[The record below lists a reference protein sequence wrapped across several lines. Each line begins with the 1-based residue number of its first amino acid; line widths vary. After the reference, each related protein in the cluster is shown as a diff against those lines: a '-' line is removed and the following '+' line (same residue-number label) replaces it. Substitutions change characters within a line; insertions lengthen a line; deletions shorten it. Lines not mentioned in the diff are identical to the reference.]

1 MFTFNEFS
9 MWLIASECITY
20 KNSVYYLNL
29 FAVFFTKESKVFF
42 LFFFLF
48 FGLFG
53 SYAKLNF
60 FENVQKL
67 KI

>member
-9 MWLIASECITY
+9 MWSIASECITY

-29 FAVFFTKESKVFF
+29 FAVFFTEEVFF

-48 FGLFG
+48 FGLLW

-60 FENVQKL
+60 FENVQKW

>member
-1 MFTFNEFS
+1 

-29 FAVFFTKESKVFF
+29 FAVIFTKESEVFF

-53 SYAKLNF
+53 SYAKPNF